1 MNEVTLI
8 KQVEVKTN
16 DFIGELSDEDLDRVW
31 VDSAGCHHPHHC
43 SL

>member
-16 DFIGELSDEDLDRVW
+16 DFIGELSDEALDRVW